1 MTIDPL
7 DPAGIDQVLTEEER
21 AVRET
26 VRDWCAD
33 RVLPHVA
40 DWFERG
46 ELPGVR
52 ELAKELGGIGVL
64 GMHLTGY
71 GCAGMSAVAYGLACL
86 ELEAADSGLRSLVSV
101 QGSQIGRA
109 HV

>member
-1 MTIDPL
+1 MTIAPL

-33 RVLPHVA
+33 RVLPDVG
-40 DWFERG
+40 DWFDGG
-46 ELPGVR
+46 ELPAAR

-86 ELEAADSGLRSLVSV
+86 ELEAADSGLRSM
-101 QGSQIGRA
+101 GSAQRS
-109 HV
+109 